1 VPPLQYP
8 QGWLKQELEND
19 SKDQRQH
26 DLARDKGC
34 GQQRKDEETTKE
46 YCFRISG
53 QRVFLRLSCRR
64 HDFGLLIG
72 THFVDD

>member
-1 VPPLQYP
+1 VQPLQYA

-34 GQQRKDEETTKE
+34 RQQRKDEETTKE
-46 YCFRISG
+46 YCFRI
-53 QRVFLRLSCRR
+53 
-64 HDFGLLIG
+64 
-72 THFVDD
+72 